1 MGVERTMSA
10 RLHGAPAALPMLPR
24 PMLPGGS
31 SYVIAVMKSCAGLD
45 FGPT

>member
-10 RLHGAPAALPMLPR
+10 RLGVVPAARSMLPQ
-24 PMLPGGS
+24 PMPSGGS
-31 SYVIAVMKSCAGLD
+31 SYVTAVTKSCAGLD